1 MFEINIPENPDIL
14 LQYGLMI
21 VVALLLGFAIGH
33 AGHKKATDEFLAI
46 LSKLEY
52 DLDNCRNIRAKFQ
65 DDIIRNTPEANSE
78 AVPVESSQPIKK
90 DDLTKI
96 NGILDEHQQQLNQTG
111 IYTYRQLHHYQP
123 LRLKQELSKW
133 NENYQIRDIVMWQQQ
148 AGLAAADKWDD
159 LRELQEELIKNIKS

>member
-1 MFEINIPENPDIL
+1 MFEIHIPQNPDIL

-21 VVALLLGFAIGH
+21 TIALLLGFAIGQT
-33 AGHKKATDEFLAI
+33 GHKKAMNEWAGI

-52 DLDNCRNIRAKFQ
+52 DLDNCLNIRSKFQ
-65 DDIIRNTPEANSE
+65 NDMLRDTGETSSE
-78 AVPVESSQPIKK
+78 PLPAEPHLPIEK

-96 NGILDEHQQQLNQTG
+96 NGIQEEHQQQLNQTG
-111 IYTYRQLHHYQP
+111 IYTYRQLHHFQP

-148 AGLAAADKWDD
+148 AGLAAANKWDD
-159 LRELQEELIKNIKS
+159 LRELQEELLKNIKS